1 MHSREDVAV
10 KCNGSSTIATVI
22 AMTIVIPP
30 GFFNFI
36 MSLNETEAEEFKE
49 IVSATT
55 TIAKHSPRSSS
66 GLMRQDPILER
77 PATKKRRKRSKYQ
90 MEFGKSMKALKRK
103 HPRTPANKLMK
114 RAHTMTKKKMRGR
127 K

>member
-1 MHSREDVAV
+1 
-10 KCNGSSTIATVI
+10 
-22 AMTIVIPP
+22 MTIVIPP

-55 TIAKHSPRSSS
+55 TIAKHSPRESS
-66 GLMRQDPILER
+66 GLMRGDPILQ
-77 PATKKRRKRSKYQ
+77 PAPQKKKRKVSKYQ
-90 MEFGKSMKALKRK
+90 REFGKVLKQLKRK
-103 HPRTPANKLMK
+103 HPRTPVTRLMK
-114 RAHTMTKKKMRGR
+114 KAHRETKRRMR